1 MEGWRTSRGWPGG
14 PVFAPRLLLLYCVL
28 FAAGEGASAEP
39 PGGHC
44 RLNGCQA
51 LSEMRRE
58 LWDALREDAL
68 PADAKG
74 SEEPVGL
81 WRGSRN
87 PPVGPVSR
95 VRPGVPGGG
104 DEDFGTWEALS
115 SAVHSRKQ
123 IVLLSDKLNSLE
135 RRVRSLEQPV
145 WALSSRKVLEVR
157 TRRYEGPVDEWTR
170 CTEGPCRCRPE
181 TRTLSCWRQGLGEL
195 PATQFIPE
203 DTKTIDLGVNHLT
216 ALHRDSFK
224 GLVHLMEL
232 DLFDNRIDFLPS
244 SIFDS
249 LESLVHARLH
259 RNNLEEL
266 PAKIFRHQLNLA
278 TLDISSN
285 ALLRLAPELF
295 HPLRRELVFL
305 SLSHNR
311 ISEIPD
317 GAISGF
323 EKLEELDLSGN
334 SLSSLPPL
342 RRLPSLRRLR
352 IHRNKLREL
361 PADVFRD
368 VPNLELLTLRGNRLT
383 ELPKGIFTGLTK
395 LRHLELASNWITS
408 IDASDFSDLV
418 SLKELHLSQNFLESL
433 PGGAFSRPSSYSSM
447 ERLFLFSNNLEVL
460 ESSSL
465 AGLHNLST
473 LMLNNNLLRKIGD
486 EAFENTP
493 NLRKLQLDS
502 NKFHFLPTRLLD
514 PLTKLVSVKLAKNPW
529 HCDCSI
535 LYLATWLRENK
546 RKVWDSPAT
555 CRGPGDLG
563 GHRVE
568 EMTFDDLCEGQWAS
582 LVSLQPRVPVAAKN
596 MIKPDGT
603 EDEERKE

>member
-1 MEGWRTSRGWPGG
+1 MRMQGGRHLEGPLRALS
-14 PVFAPRLLLLYCVL
+14 VVL
-28 FAAGEGASAEP
+28 WAFYFVDVAWSEP
-39 PGGHC
+39 PGPQC
-44 RLNGCQA
+44 VLNGCQA
-51 LSEMRRE
+51 LSAMKRE
-58 LWDALREDAL
+58 LWDALREDLLPLDKGQDEPLAL
-68 PADAKG
+68 RKG
-74 SEEPVGL
+74 S
-81 WRGSRN
+81 RGQ
-87 PPVGPVSR
+87 
-95 VRPGVPGGG
+95 GGG
-104 DEDFGTWEALS
+104 GILGPIRGASFGHEDFGTMEALS
-115 SAVHSRKQ
+115 AAVHSRKQ
-123 IVLLSDKLNSLE
+123 IMQLADKLSSLE

-145 WALSSRKVLEVR
+145 WSLSSRRHLEWR
-157 TRRYEGPVDEWTR
+157 SRRMEGPVDEWTR

-195 PATQFIPE
+195 PPTQFIPE

-216 ALHRDSFK
+216 ALHSDSFK

-232 DLFDNRIDFLPS
+232 
-244 SIFDS
+244 
-249 LESLVHARLH
+249 RLH
-259 RNNLEEL
+259 RNSLEEL
-266 PAKIFRHQLNLA
+266 PSKLFRHQLNLA

-285 ALLRLAPELF
+285 NLIRVAPELF

-305 SLSHNR
+305 SLSQNR
-311 ISEIPD
+311 ISEIPE

-334 SLSSLPPL
+334 ALSTLPPL
-342 RRLPSLRRLR
+342 RGLPSLRRLR
-352 IHRNKLREL
+352 IHRNRLREL

-383 ELPKGIFTGLTK
+383 VLPKGLFAGLTK
-395 LRHLELASNWITS
+395 LKHLELASNWITS
-408 IDASDFSDLV
+408 IDDSDFCDLV

-433 PGGAFSRPSSYSSM
+433 PGHAFSRPDAYSSM

-460 ESSSL
+460 ESSAL

-486 EAFENTP
+486 TAFENTP

-502 NKFHFLPTRLLD
+502 NKFHFLPTRLFD

-582 LVSLQPRVPVAAKN
+582 LVSLQPRVPVFTKS
-596 MIKPDGT
+596 MTKQEESE
-603 EDEERKE
+603 EDDKKSVGKKSSLFA